1 MLNFIVAIIVFFIS
15 MIFITKIYRKCEN
28 THEKIIFIL
37 MYLIFLSPTI
47 VFYLDLYN
55 IPSMFGYDEKID
67 TQNWLSYIMNYIG
80 TIISAVIGA
89 VFLVYMTMYQIN
101 KNNEDN
107 DKRDRENYRIQNM
120 PLLNYEINGYN
131 NEVRKDSN
139 IKTDIGSNTGKIYYL
154 NIKIENIGLASIKD
168 IIIKIN
174 SDIIKVPQ
182 YLISD
187 KSRNI
192 LKKDKSIEIH
202 KNYYLEEKNKY
213 KFILEVYYQDLL
225 NNWYLQN
232 IEINYNTT
240 NIEKITYAVKKEELL
255 DGGAEVR
262 FTNN

>member
-1 MLNFIVAIIVFFIS
+1 
-15 MIFITKIYRKCEN
+15 
-28 THEKIIFIL
+28 

-55 IPSMFGYDEKID
+55 IPSMFGYDKKID

-107 DKRDRENYRIQNM
+107 DKRDKENYRIQNM

-139 IKTDIGSNTGKIYYL
+139 IKTDIESNTGKIYYL

-174 SDIIKVPQ
+174 SDIIKETQ

-225 NNWYLQN
+225 NNWYSQN
-232 IEINYNTT
+232 IEIDYNTN
-240 NIEKITYAVKKEELL
+240 NIEKINYVVKKEELL
-255 DGGAEVR
+255 DGRIDVS